1 MRAWLKSHHL
11 LALFLATT
19 FFLTALLYYDSFSSP
34 FFQDDKLHFSLMHQG
49 SLWDPVKD
57 FPYYRPIPIKIFYS
71 VGFFLGGYNPLPYHM
86 VLFAAFLICLKTIFS
101 LVKKLTN
108 ETLTGLKTTFF
119 YATNISLFGVFY
131 LLPASYVVLGAMFIF
146 LAIRTYLVPGIKG
159 FLLTLLFNFLAF
171 GSSEL
176 SFVIPGLMFSVDFY
190 QKKFQKARLVFFMLL
205 SVIAF
210 FVRKIIV
217 GLPSNPDYQMKFGLT
232 TISSI
237 KWYLFR
243 AINLPEGV
251 KRDIGSTFWI
261 VSVIFLLVLALATIG
276 CLKSKRLN
284 PRLIVFS
291 GMWFIAGGLPY
302 YLLPNHLSCIYIMVA
317 LFGPMLLLGKIFSEK
332 YLFVAA
338 ALLYFSMSVLGLN
351 FLRST
356 HWMILKNTGPI
367 GQFKSL

>member
-1 MRAWLKSHHL
+1 MIAWLKSNRL
-11 LALFLATT
+11 PA
-19 FFLTALLYYDSFSSP
+19 FFFVVIFTVTAILYYDSFNSP

-49 SLWDPVKD
+49 NFWEPVKD
-57 FPYYRPIPIKIFYS
+57 FPYYRPIPIKVFYS
-71 VGFFLGGYNPLPYHM
+71 LGFFLGGYNPLPYHLI
-86 VLFAAFLICLKTIFS
+86 LFAAFLVCLKTIFS
-101 LVKKLTN
+101 LVKKLTG
-108 ETLTGLKTTFF
+108 ERRTSLKTTFF

-146 LAIRTYLVPGIKG
+146 LTIRSYLVPGIKG

-190 QKKFQKARLVFFMLL
+190 QKKFQKVRLVFFVLL
-205 SVIAF
+205 SAIAF
-210 FVRKIIV
+210 FIRKMIV
-217 GLPSNPDYQMKFGLT
+217 GLPSNSDYQIEFGLRT
-232 TISSI
+232 FSSL

-261 VSVIFLLVLALATIG
+261 VTIAFLIILALASVH
-276 CLKSKRLN
+276 CLKNKRVSL
-284 PRLIVFS
+284 RLIVFS
-291 GMWFIAGGLPY
+291 AMWFIAGGLPY

-317 LFGPMLLLGKIFSEK
+317 LFGPMLLLAKIFSEK

-338 ALLYFSMSVLGLN
+338 ALLYFSMSILGLS
-351 FLRST
+351 FLRTT